1 MITSSKTPASGPNLQ
16 PANCDIQQTESELKP
31 KKKKKKK
38 AKTSEGQ
45 EGNNISGEAASLINK
60 GDSLMTPVEQSV
72 VEKKSKKKPKEK
84 EPKEPKEPKTPK
96 TLKTPKTPKEPKE
109 KKVKTATPK
118 PKSSKKPRYA
128 KSEPPVAFRNHNYGF
143 ICIV

>member
-45 EGNNISGEAASLINK
+45 EGNNISSEARERRL
-60 GDSLMTPVEQSV
+60 L
-72 VEKKSKKKPKEK
+72 
-84 EPKEPKEPKTPK
+84 
-96 TLKTPKTPKEPKE
+96 LW
-109 KKVKTATPK
+109 
-118 PKSSKKPRYA
+118 
-128 KSEPPVAFRNHNYGF
+128 
-143 ICIV
+143 

>member
-72 VEKKSKKKPKEK
+72 VEKKSKKKPKE
-84 EPKEPKEPKTPK
+84 PKEPKEPKTPK